1 MFFKIPPVIF
11 FIYWEQ
17 LVDEIIEDDTGNIE
31 EGNSGEDE
39 DNEDGKEVRADVQVS
54 ESENDNASD

>member
-17 LVDEIIEDDTGNIE
+17 LVDEIIEDD
-31 EGNSGEDE
+31 
-39 DNEDGKEVRADVQVS
+39 VLFRY
-54 ESENDNASD
+54 